1 MNSLNDNVGQQAEP
15 CPDDDRAENDV
26 RILRRIAPLDEWPIK
41 NAIGDD
47 GPVIAVIDTETEG
60 LDPESDTVIEIAAA
74 LVQTDGEGRI
84 VKILGKGYGLQD
96 PGRPLP
102 AQITKLTGLTDAKLE
117 GKAIDADKLTA
128 FISRA
133 DAVLAH
139 GAKFDAGFVRRLLP
153 GIAHLP
159 WVCSLEDVDWL
170 EHGFD
175 GRALG
180 HLLMQQG
187 LFAPKAHNAGD
198 DVTAL
203 INLAATCLPNG
214 RTVLAEALANA
225 RTDTVRVDAE
235 GETYSA
241 RADLK
246 RRGYRFDWS
255 RKVWSIEVSE
265 FQSDYEESW
274 ISRHFPRVR
283 VSKTPVTWHE
293 RHC

>member
-1 MNSLNDNVGQQAEP
+1 MNSLNDDIGQTAESRSE
-15 CPDDDRAENDV
+15 DDRAANEV
-26 RILRRIAPLDEWPIK
+26 RILRRIAPLDEWPITD
-41 NAIGDD
+41 ALG
-47 GPVIAVIDTETEG
+47 GEGSVLAVCDTETDG
-60 LDPESDTVIEIAAA
+60 LDPDSDTVIEIAVA
-74 LVQTDGEGRI
+74 LVQADGEGRI
-84 VKILGKGYGLQD
+84 VKILDKAYGLQD

-102 AQITKLTGLTDAKLE
+102 QKIVKLTGLSDAKLE
-117 GKAIDADKLTA
+117 GKAIDTDKLTA

-139 GAKFDAGFVRRLLP
+139 GARFDAGFVRRLLP
-153 GIAHLP
+153 GTAHLP
-159 WVCSLEDVDWL
+159 WVCSLTDIDWL

-187 LFAPKAHNAGD
+187 LFAPKAHTAGD

-203 INLAATCLPNG
+203 INLAATCLPSG

-225 RTDTVRVDAE
+225 RTMTVRVDAE
-235 GETYSA
+235 GDTYQA
-241 RADLK
+241 RSELK

-255 RKVWSIEVSE
+255 RKVWSIEVSA

-274 ISRHFPRVR
+274 ITRNFPRVR
-283 VSKTPVTWHE
+283 VSKTPITWHE

>member
-1 MNSLNDNVGQQAEP
+1 MNSLNTETGQQAESR
-15 CPDDDRAENDV
+15 PDEDRTDSDV
-26 RILRRIAPLDEWPIK
+26 RILRRIAPLNEWPIT
-41 NAIGDD
+41 NAIGGE
-47 GPVIAVIDTETEG
+47 GPVLAVLDTETDG
-60 LDPESDTVIEIAAA
+60 LDLETDSVIEIAVA

-84 VKILGKGYGLQD
+84 VKILDKAYALQD

-102 AQITKLTGLTDAKLE
+102 ARITKLTGLTDERLA

-128 FISRA
+128 FIARA

-153 GIAHLP
+153 GIAHMP
-159 WVCSLEDVDWL
+159 WICSLVDIDWL

-187 LFAPKAHNAGD
+187 LFAPRAHTAGD

-203 INLAATCLPNG
+203 VNLAATCLPNG
-214 RTVLAEALANA
+214 RTVLAEALSSA
-225 RTDTVRVDAE
+225 RTTTVRVDAA
-235 GETYSA
+235 GDTYQA
-241 RADLK
+241 RSELK

-283 VSKTPVTWHE
+283 VSKTPITWHE

>member
-1 MNSLNDNVGQQAEP
+1 MNNLNDDIGRQAG
-15 CPDDDRAENDV
+15 CRPDDDRAENDV
-26 RILRRIAPLDEWPIK
+26 RILRRIAPLDEWPIT
-41 NAIGDD
+41 NAIGGE
-47 GPVIAVIDTETEG
+47 GPVIAVVDTETEG
-60 LDPESDTVIEIAAA
+60 LDPEADSLIEIAAA

-84 VKILGKGYGLQD
+84 VEVLGRGYGLQD
-96 PGRPLP
+96 PGRALP
-102 AQITKLTGLTDAKLE
+102 AKIMKLTGLTNEQLE
-117 GKAIDADKLTA
+117 GKVIDADHLTA
-128 FISRA
+128 FLNRA

-159 WVCSLEDVDWL
+159 WICTLEDVDWL

-187 LFAPKAHNAGD
+187 LFAPKAHTARD
-198 DVTAL
+198 DVAAL
-203 INLAATCLPNG
+203 VNLAATVLPNG

-225 RTDTVRVDAE
+225 RMTTVRVDAE
-235 GETYSA
+235 GDTHRA
-241 RADLK
+241 RADFR

-274 ISRHFPRVR
+274 ITRHYPRVR
-283 VSKTPVTWHE
+283 VSKTPITWHE

>member
-1 MNSLNDNVGQQAEP
+1 MNSLNNDTGQQAEP
-15 CPDDDRAENDV
+15 RSDDDRAQNDV
-26 RILRRIAPLDEWPIK
+26 RILRRIAPLDEWSITT
-41 NAIGDD
+41 AIGGQ
-47 GPVIAVIDTETEG
+47 GPVIAVLDTETEG
-60 LDPESDTVIEIAAA
+60 LDPESDAVIEIAVA
-74 LVQTDGEGRI
+74 LVQTDGAGRI
-84 VKILGKGYGLQD
+84 LKILGKGYGLQD

-102 AQITKLTGLTDAKLE
+102 AKISKLTGLSAVKIE

-128 FISRA
+128 LISRA

-139 GAKFDAGFVRRLLP
+139 GAKFDAGFVRQLLP

-159 WVCSLEDVDWL
+159 WICTLQDVDWL

-187 LFAPKAHNAGD
+187 LFAPRAHNAGD

-214 RTVLAEALANA
+214 NTVLAEAMAKA
-225 RTDTVRVDAE
+225 QEETVRVDAE
-235 GETYSA
+235 GDTYSA
-241 RADLK
+241 RSELK

-255 RKVWSIEVSE
+255 RKVWSIEVSA

-274 ISRHFPRVR
+274 ILRQFPRVR

>member
-1 MNSLNDNVGQQAEP
+1 MNSLNDDSGQKAEP
-15 CPDDDRAENDV
+15 CTDEDRTDSDV
-26 RILRRIAPLDEWPIK
+26 RILRRIAPLDKWPIT
-41 NAIGDD
+41 NAIGGE
-47 GPVIAVIDTETEG
+47 GPVLALLDTETDG
-60 LDPESDTVIEIAAA
+60 LDPETDSVIEIAVA
-74 LVQTDGEGRI
+74 LVQTDCEGRI
-84 VKILGKGYGLQD
+84 VKILDKAYALQD

-102 AQITKLTGLTDAKLE
+102 ARITKLTGLTDERLA
-117 GKAIDADKLTA
+117 GKAIDEDKLTA
-128 FISRA
+128 FIGRA

-159 WVCSLEDVDWL
+159 WVCSLTDIDWL
-170 EHGFD
+170 EHGYD

-187 LFAPKAHNAGD
+187 LFAPKAHTAGD

-203 INLAATCLPNG
+203 VNLAATCLPNG

-225 RTDTVRVDAE
+225 RTTTVRVDAE
-235 GETYSA
+235 GDTYQA
-241 RADLK
+241 RSELK

-255 RKVWSIEVSE
+255 RKGWSIEVSA

>member
-1 MNSLNDNVGQQAEP
+1 MNSLNDDIGQQAEP
-15 CPDDDRAENDV
+15 RPDEDRAENDV
-26 RILRRIAPLDEWPIK
+26 RILRRIAPLDEWPIT
-41 NAIGDD
+41 NAIGGE
-47 GPVIAVIDTETEG
+47 GPVLAVIDTETEG
-60 LDPESDTVIEIAAA
+60 LDPESDMVIEIAAA

-102 AQITKLTGLTDAKLE
+102 AKIAKLTGLSDAKLE

-170 EHGFD
+170 QHGFD

-214 RTVLAEALANA
+214 RTVLAEALTNA

-235 GETYSA
+235 GDTYSA
-241 RADLK
+241 RFDLK
-246 RRGYRFDWS
+246 RRGYRFDWT
-255 RKVWSIEVSE
+255 RKIWSIEVSA

>member
-1 MNSLNDNVGQQAEP
+1 MNSLNTEIGRQAEP
-15 CPDDDRAENDV
+15 RPDDDRAENDV
-26 RILRRIAPLDEWPIK
+26 RILRRIAPLDEWPITK
-41 NAIGDD
+41 AIDGE
-47 GPVIAVIDTETEG
+47 GPVIAVLDTETEG

-102 AQITKLTGLTDAKLE
+102 AKIAKLTGLTDVKLA
-117 GKAIDADKLTA
+117 GKAIDAGKLTA
-128 FISRA
+128 FMSRA

-159 WVCSLEDVDWL
+159 WVCSLQDVDWL

-175 GRALG
+175 GRTLG

-203 INLAATCLPNG
+203 INLAATSLPNG

-274 ISRHFPRVR
+274 ISRHFPRLR
-283 VSKTPVTWHE
+283 VGKTPITWHE

>member
-1 MNSLNDNVGQQAEP
+1 MNSLNDDIGQQAESR
-15 CPDDDRAENDV
+15 PDDQRAENDV
-26 RILRRIAPLDEWPIK
+26 RILRRIAPLDEWPIT
-41 NAIGDD
+41 NAIGGE
-47 GPVIAVIDTETEG
+47 GPVIAVVDTETEG
-60 LDPESDTVIEIAAA
+60 LDPEADSLIEIAAA

-84 VKILGKGYGLQD
+84 VEILGKGYGLQD

-102 AQITKLTGLTDAKLE
+102 PKITKLTGLTNEKLE
-117 GKAIDADKLTA
+117 GKVIDADHLTD
-128 FISRA
+128 FLNRA

-159 WVCSLEDVDWL
+159 WICTLGDVDWR
-170 EHGFD
+170 EHGYD

-187 LFAPKAHNAGD
+187 LFAPKAHTARD
-198 DVTAL
+198 DVAAL
-203 INLAATCLPNG
+203 VNLAATCLPNG

-225 RTDTVRVDAE
+225 RTTTVRVDAE
-235 GETYSA
+235 GDTYHA
-241 RADLK
+241 RADLR

-255 RKVWSIEVSE
+255 RKVWSIEASA

-274 ISRHFPRVR
+274 ISRHYPRVR
-283 VSKTPVTWHE
+283 VSKTPITWHE
-293 RHC
+293 RHS